1 MKKTNKL
8 VREIRGTMHQQQ
20 LAEEINV
27 SRESIS
33 KYENKR
39 TRIPA
44 DISKGLM
51 EKFNNP
57 QFAITLCQ
65 EYTGTGPIWLDG
77 PNVDLH
83 RSSVKEKTL
92 EELEEAIHKLRNTS
106 LAKPLQ
112 NLTAYELHAVKEA
125 LNELVEAQTAMA
137 HLMAV
142 VCMESGISYKDLW
155 SQHYRSLQQGGYLEG
170 ADE

>member
-1 MKKTNKL
+1 MKRTSKL
-8 VREIRGTMHQQQ
+8 LREMRGSKHQQQ
-20 LAEEINV
+20 LAEEMNV

-33 KYENKR
+33 KYENNR
-39 TRIPA
+39 TKIPT
-44 DISKGLM
+44 DVSKGLM
-51 EKFNNP
+51 DKFNNP
-57 QFAITLCQ
+57 QFAITVGQ

-125 LNELVEAQTAMA
+125 LDELVEAQTAMA

-142 VCMESGISYKDLW
+142 VCMESGISYTDLW
-155 SQHYRSLQQGGYLEG
+155 SQHYRSLQQAGYLGCVTE
-170 ADE
+170 